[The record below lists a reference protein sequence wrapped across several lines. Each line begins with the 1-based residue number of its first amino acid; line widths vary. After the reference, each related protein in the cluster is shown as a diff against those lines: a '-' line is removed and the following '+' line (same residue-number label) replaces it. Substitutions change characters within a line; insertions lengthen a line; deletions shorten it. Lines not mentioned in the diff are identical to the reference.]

1 MPDIRIEPF
10 LENDLD
16 FLVEIQPPDWKPIY
30 PHYQYY
36 LSNDSCL
43 PLKVMFE
50 GNICGVGTVIFHEQT
65 AWLAHII
72 IHPLKRNLGLG
83 KLLTSAMLENIN
95 SSIYKTVYL
104 MSTDLGFPIYQS
116 LGFVTEDTH
125 LFFFNDDFASDVS
138 EQGITDGTDAHL
150 DDVLKLD
157 HQAYGEYRKSRI
169 VEGKLGMKVFLE
181 GEKVRGFYLPSLLE
195 GPVVA
200 ATPTA
205 GMSLLNYRLKT
216 ENIVILPESNS
227 IACQYLI
234 DNDFQVTRK
243 ARRMRLGTKREHNQQ
258 MVYNRFSGQI
268 G

>member
-10 LENDLD
+10 LDSDLD
-16 FLVEIQPPDWKPIY
+16 FLDEIQPPDWKPVR
-30 PHYQYY
+30 PHYLYY
-36 LSNDSCL
+36 LFNENCR
-43 PLKVMFE
+43 PLKLMFE
-50 GNICGVGTVIFHEQT
+50 GNICGVGTVILHDQT

-83 KLLTSAMLENIN
+83 KILTAAMLESIN
-95 SSIYKTVYL
+95 SNLYKTVYL

-125 LFFFNDDFASDVS
+125 SFFFNDVFVPDVT
-138 EQGITDGTDAHL
+138 ETGILDGTDEHL

-169 VEGKLGMKVFLE
+169 MEGRSGYKIYIENKKLT
-181 GEKVRGFYLPSLLE
+181 GFYLPSLLE
-195 GPVVA
+195 GPIIA
-200 ATPTA
+200 STTKA
-205 GMSLLNYRLKT
+205 GMALLNHRLKT
-216 ENIVILPESNS
+216 ENIAILPDSNTT
-227 IACQYLI
+227 ACRFLM
-234 DNDFQVTRK
+234 DNDFQLTRK
-243 ARRMRLGTKREHNQQ
+243 ARRMRLGAKREHNQN